1 MISAD
6 PNAQLPSESS
16 PEQTPGA
23 STPTIDGQGAAA
35 TLVSPAIAAGIE
47 RSSASAVDQHLTD
60 SKRKRGP
67 DKRPRKPR
75 QIIPLE
81 EMGTGPAE
89 TLLAEGTP
97 QPLAGIVAT
106 EPTFD
111 EETARE
117 MVEIGIGLLN
127 DGAAAIVRAI
137 AKKETG
143 DEKLA
148 TEAGESVRM
157 SEKIE
162 KTVKTGAVKCAK
174 KYAVRMDYAPEIML
188 GGGLVIWAGQVTMT
202 AKALRAKGAELRART
217 EQKEAA

>member
-1 MISAD
+1 M
-6 PNAQLPSESS
+6 
-16 PEQTPGA
+16 
-23 STPTIDGQGAAA
+23 
-35 TLVSPAIAAGIE
+35 
-47 RSSASAVDQHLTD
+47 HLNE

-67 DKRPRKPR
+67 DKKPRKPR
-75 QIIPLE
+75 GNSVPLDNLVD
-81 EMGTGPAE
+81 GPGE
-89 TLLAEGTP
+89 TLLEEGTP
-97 QPLAGIVAT
+97 TPLAGVVEI

-127 DGAAAIVRAI
+127 DGASAIVRAI

-148 TEAGESVRM
+148 IEAGESVRM
-157 SEKIE
+157 TEKIE

-188 GGGLVIWAGQVTMT
+188 GGGLVIWAGQVSMT
-202 AKALRAKGAELRART
+202 AKALRAKGAELRERANNQQR
-217 EQKEAA
+217 EAA